1 MATFNISPFTLAST
15 YTAYLNSVTLNTWIS
30 PDPPRVATKNISLN
44 IGAIPNGSTIV
55 SAVVSATYS
64 VAARTRTIKV
74 GSSAEVAFG
83 GAYNAKAA
91 LDALNGVY
99 GTLPISFSYGA
110 NGSTSGATV
119 GGTAKTVYCPYS
131 NVKLVVE
138 YIEPASTLTLNK
150 SSCPAG
156 GTLRATITKKLS
168 TAQHYLTFTRG
179 AESFK
184 TAKLASSVGYYDF
197 EIPLEWQETIPNN
210 TSGTIV
216 VKLETYDGAT
226 KTGDESKNCT
236 MTLSDDAYPSF
247 SEVTA
252 ALDRNGVPE
261 AITKYVQTKSKVD
274 LAIVDAAGVYGST
287 ITAYKIEGN
296 DEVISA
302 VSGKTGPLKAYG
314 DITFTATVTDSRGRT
329 KSADVVIHAEVYRAP
344 SIKNIL
350 AYRSDDEGTEDGVG
364 TYIYLFASADIS
376 SVGGQN
382 TAALYGRY
390 GLVGQAY
397 NDWGALGTGLLL
409 GAGALAVNKTYSAQ
423 IRIVD
428 LVGLEYIFT
437 ATIPQEAVGFN
448 IRNGGGGAAFG
459 KYADTDDLLEV
470 AWSKMTVKNPET
482 SAQSP
487 VCTYDVGD
495 LYITIGDTNPNNKYP
510 GTTWERF
517 AKGRMLVGQ
526 DWGETPDEDFETVE
540 ATGGDKAHV
549 HDLSPGAA
557 MFTYGTGIATQSAK
571 RITTAEWT
579 NNFKLTAASNNVGD
593 TASKPTSG
601 TGLIGDTASGSSMPP
616 YIVVK
621 MWVRTF

>member
-423 IRIVD
+423 IKIVD
-428 LVGLEYIFT
+428 LVGVEYIFN
-437 ATIPQEAVGFN
+437 ATIPQERVGFN
-448 IRNGGGGAAFG
+448 IKKNGQGAAFG
-459 KYADTDDLLEV
+459 EYASLDDFLKI
-470 AWSKMTVKNPET
+470 AWSKGSLNGCPLVYAALGFIYQSLNSTSPATLFGGAWSALGAGRVLVGFKTGHEKFGTIGKVDESQGVGGEEDHAMTADENGPHAHKYGSNAV
-482 SAQSP
+482 AQS
-487 VCTYDVGD
+487 G
-495 LYITIGDTNPNNKYP
+495 TN
-510 GTTWERF
+510 
-517 AKGRMLVGQ
+517 
-526 DWGETPDEDFETVE
+526 
-540 ATGGDKAHV
+540 KA
-549 HDLSPGAA
+549 
-557 MFTYGTGIATQSAK
+557 GTGTDGTLNTLSSGLG
-571 RITTAEWT
+571 TPH
-579 NNFKLTAASNNVGD
+579 NNLQ
-593 TASKPTSG
+593 
-601 TGLIGDTASGSSMPP
+601 P
-616 YIVVK
+616 YIVVYR
-621 MWVRTF
+621 WVRTGD